1 MISNISQV
9 ISIPSSPKSQPTSSS
24 SGAPVQDVAVN
35 GLSSAAS
42 GGGGAVQ
49 LSSGNGGQVAGSDK
63 ELVAA
68 VERLNAKV
76 QNLNRN
82 LEFSINKDNGEVMVK
97 IVDAQ
102 TRETVRQIPSQEALA
117 LAQNIDQ
124 YMQEHHMGLLQAK
137 A

>member
-1 MISNISQV
+1 M
-9 ISIPSSPKSQPTSSS
+9 
-24 SGAPVQDVAVN
+24 
-35 GLSSAAS
+35 
-42 GGGGAVQ
+42 Q